1 MVFSVTF
8 VISVVKSFY
17 ENSLESRSVYCP
29 IMYHPTTRVLA
40 VLALLQT
47 HGRLTGAELAQRLEV
62 NVRTLRRYIVMLQDL
77 GIPIDAERG
86 RNGAYVL
93 SAGFKL
99 PPMMF
104 TNEEALA
111 LTVGLISARR
121 LNLADTDRAIESALA
136 KLERVMPLDLKNRV
150 RALTETITLDSSAV
164 ASTPPSEMVLTT
176 MSAAAQLR
184 QRVHIHYHPSQ
195 GEDTERDLDAYGL
208 TYYLRKW
215 YVVGYCH
222 LRHDLRSF
230 RLDRIMRANMV
241 NAHFERPDHFDPLAY
256 IMQAIATMP
265 RKFAF
270 ELLLKTDIRTAQNEV
285 FDVLGI
291 LEADK
296 DGVIMRGSVEDLD
309 WLARQLAVFS
319 FEFVVREPE
328 QLKAEL
334 QHLSVK
340 LDNLAK
346 HSNTV

>member
-1 MVFSVTF
+1 
-8 VISVVKSFY
+8 
-17 ENSLESRSVYCP
+17 
-29 IMYHPTTRVLA
+29 MYHPTTRVLA

-47 HGRLTGAELAQRLEV
+47 HGRLTGSELAQRLEV

-111 LTVGLISARR
+111 LTIGLISARR
-121 LNLADTDRAIESALA
+121 LSLADTDRAIESALA
-136 KLERVMPLDLKNRV
+136 KLERVMPLDLKGRV
-150 RALTETITLDSSAV
+150 RALNDTITLAGNNAV
-164 ASTPPSEMVLTT
+164 PSKPPSEVVLTT
-176 MSAAAQLR
+176 ISAAAQLR
-184 QRVHIHYHPSQ
+184 QRVHIQYHPVQ
-195 GEDTERDLDAYGL
+195 GPDTERDLDPYGL
-208 TYYLRKW
+208 TYYLNKW

-230 RLDRIMRANMV
+230 RLDRITQVKSV
-241 NAHFERPDHFDPLAY
+241 NVHFERPEHFDALAH
-256 IMQAIATMP
+256 IMHAVATMP

-291 LEADK
+291 LEASEE
-296 DGVIMRGSVEDLD
+296 GVIMRGSVEDLD

-319 FEFVVREPE
+319 FEFIVREPE
-328 QLKAEL
+328 QLKTEL
-334 QHLSVK
+334 HHLSVR
-340 LDNLAK
+340 LDHLAK